1 MSIVISESLRLQLDR
16 HAPIVALESAVIA
29 TGLPFPHNLEAAY
42 GCEDAILASGATP
55 ATIAILSGT
64 PYIGCSRE
72 QIEDLAKRTGVQKT
86 NLSNL
91 SAVVT
96 QGRYGATTV
105 STTMHLAASA
115 GIRVFSTGGIGG
127 VHRDAELSFD
137 ISSDLAAL
145 ARYPMV
151 VVCAGAKSI
160 LDLPRTMEVLET
172 LGVPVIGY
180 RTEELP
186 AFHSRKSGIKLDIVA
201 ESAAEIARIART
213 HWDMGFS
220 SGILVALPVPE
231 AYEIAYDE
239 VDALCR
245 SALEEAARAG
255 VRGKPMTPFMLSKL
269 EELSAGRTVR
279 TNVALLK
286 NNASLAGEIAV
297 CLA

>member
-1 MSIVISESLRLQLDR
+1 MSIVISESVRLQLNR
-16 HAPIVALESAVIA
+16 HRPIVALESAVVA

-42 GCEDAILASGATP
+42 GCEEAILASGAIP
-55 ATIAILSGT
+55 ATVAILSGT

-72 QIEDLAKRTGVQKT
+72 QIEDLSRRPGVQKA

-91 SAVVT
+91 SAIVA
-96 QGRYGATTV
+96 QGKYGATTV
-105 STTMHLAASA
+105 STTMHLAASV
-115 GIRVFSTGGIGG
+115 GIQVFSTGGIGG

-137 ISSDLAAL
+137 ISSDLTAL
-145 ARYPMV
+145 SRYPMI

-186 AFHSRKSGIKLDIVA
+186 AFHSRRSGIRLDIVA
-201 ESAAEIARIART
+201 ESADEIARIART
-213 HWDMGFS
+213 HWDMGFK
-220 SGILVALPVPE
+220 SGLLVTVPVPE

-239 VDALCR
+239 VEALCH
-245 SALEEAARAG
+245 SAFEEAARAG
-255 VRGKPMTPFMLSKL
+255 IQGKPMTPFMLAKL
-269 EELSAGRTVR
+269 EELSAGRTVS

-286 NNASLAGEIAV
+286 NNASLAGEIAAS
-297 CLA
+297 LA

>member
-1 MSIVISESLRLQLDR
+1 MSITIPESLRLQLDR
-16 HAPIVALESAVIA
+16 RAPVVALESAVIA

-42 GCEDAILASGATP
+42 GCEEAIRASGATP
-55 ATIAILSGT
+55 ATVAILSGT

-72 QIEDLAKRTGVQKT
+72 QIEDLGRRTGVQKT

-91 SAVVT
+91 SAIVA
-96 QGRYGATTV
+96 QGKYGATTV
-105 STTMHLAASA
+105 STTMHLAASV
-115 GIRVFSTGGIGG
+115 GIQVFSTGGIGG

-145 ARYPMV
+145 ARYPIV

-186 AFHSRKSGIKLDIVA
+186 AFHSRRSGIKLDIVA
-201 ESAAEIARIART
+201 ESTDEVARIART
-213 HWDMGFS
+213 HWDMGFR
-220 SGILVALPVPE
+220 SGLLVTLPVPE
-231 AYEIAYDE
+231 AYEIAYE
-239 VDALCR
+239 EMDALCR

-255 VRGKPMTPFMLSKL
+255 IRGKPMTPFMLAKL
-269 EELSAGRTVR
+269 EELSAGRTVS

-286 NNASLAGEIAV
+286 NNARLAGEIAV
-297 CLA
+297 SLA